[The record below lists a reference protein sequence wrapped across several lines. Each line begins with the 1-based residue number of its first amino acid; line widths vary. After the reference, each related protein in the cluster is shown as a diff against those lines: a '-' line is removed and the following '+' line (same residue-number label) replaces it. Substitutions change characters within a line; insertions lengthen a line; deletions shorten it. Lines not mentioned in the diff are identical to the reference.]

1 MDSQNLSNGMEC
13 RNILFVRLLV
23 VSICASCWSCLRWE
37 CSMQEAFR
45 MLFREAKCTNTRRE
59 GWGGEYDFGT
69 EIHKLSYICLF
80 PPYLIFSYTFLL
92 FPVDAYTFQSLK
104 KRMLYVISEHVIY
117 LHYLLIFFVCFV
129 TCTIFSIC
137 LNLSSMSAWISVLQ
151 GFVPVVQFFCTFLFL
166 GCPK

>member
-104 KRMLYVISEHVIY
+104 KRENVIFQNMLF
-117 LHYLLIFFVCFV
+117 IFFIIFLSFLVCFV

-151 GFVPVVQFFCTFLFL
+151 SFVVVL
-166 GCPK
+166 

>member
-1 MDSQNLSNGMEC
+1 MDSQNQSTGMEC

-45 MLFREAKCTNTRRE
+45 MLSEAKCTNTRRE
-59 GWGGEYDFGT
+59 GLRDWGREFDFGT
-69 EIHKLSYICLF
+69 DIHKLSYIYLF

-104 KRMLYVISEHVIY
+104 KRENVIFQNVQF
-117 LHYLLIFFVCFV
+117 IFIIFLSFLVCFV

-151 GFVPVVQFFCTFLFL
+151 SFVAVL
-166 GCPK
+166 